1 MTNVLVLLPAN
12 DDHRARLQAAAPDAN
27 LEYVEP
33 GEVTDAQLSHADAI
47 LGNLAPERLS
57 ACENLRLFQLASA
70 GFDKYVDGRV
80 PEGAA
85 LCCSSGAYGQAVSE
99 HLFAAVLCVMKRL
112 DGYRDMQHRHEWGN
126 LGPVGTPRGTN
137 VLVLGAGD
145 IGTHVARLFHAVG
158 ASLTGVRTRASEPQ
172 PPFDTMGTL
181 ADLDRLLPEADIVCS
196 VLPSTPDTRRLA
208 NEKFFAAMKPG
219 SIFANAGRGDLVDQA
234 ALADAL
240 RSGHL
245 RAATL
250 DVANPEPLPADDPL
264 WDVPNLLLTPHV
276 SGFFHLSVTLDNV
289 VDIAADNLGRLHRGE
304 ELRNRVL

>member
-1 MTNVLVLLPAN
+1 M
-12 DDHRARLQAAAPDAN
+12 
-27 LEYVEP
+27 
-33 GEVTDAQLSHADAI
+33 
-47 LGNLAPERLS
+47 
-57 ACENLRLFQLASA
+57 
-70 GFDKYVDGRV
+70 
-80 PEGAA
+80 
-85 LCCSSGAYGQAVSE
+85 
-99 HLFAAVLCVMKRL
+99 
-112 DGYRDMQHRHEWGN
+112 
-126 LGPVGTPRGTN
+126 
-137 VLVLGAGD
+137 
-145 IGTHVARLFHAVG
+145 
-158 ASLTGVRTRASEPQ
+158 
-172 PPFDTMGTL
+172 
-181 ADLDRLLPEADIVCS
+181 CS